1 MAHYHSG
8 LPPLDLEPFDPT
20 PLWAATNSPQR
31 EKERA
36 RTRSRRI
43 AAWAATCL
51 TAVVACGVAA
61 AAVVLL
67 G

>member
-31 EKERA
+31 EKERV
-36 RTRSRRI
+36 RTRSRRLVAWV
-43 AAWAATCL
+43 AAGL
-51 TAVVACGVAA
+51 TAAVGLAA
-61 AAVVLL
+61 AAVTLL

>member
-20 PLWAATNSPQR
+20 PLWAATNSPAR
-31 EKERA
+31 EKER
-36 RTRSRRI
+36 TQGRSRRLVAWV
-43 AAWAATCL
+43 AAGVTAAAGL
-51 TAVVACGVAA
+51 AA

>member
-31 EKERA
+31 EKERT
-36 RTRSRRI
+36 RDRSRRLVAWM
-43 AAWAATCL
+43 AAGVTAAAGL
-51 TAVVACGVAA
+51 AA
-61 AAVVLL
+61 AAFALL